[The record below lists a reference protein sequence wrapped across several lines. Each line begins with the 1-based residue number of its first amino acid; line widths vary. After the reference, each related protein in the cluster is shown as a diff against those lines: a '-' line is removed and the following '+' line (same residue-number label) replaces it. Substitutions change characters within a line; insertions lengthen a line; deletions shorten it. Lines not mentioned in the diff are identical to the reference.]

1 MAHSIWL
8 VGQGDDF
15 FGVIFLLGAHI
26 GEYRW
31 HVAVWRPENTGWFD
45 EVQRAYLEAYD
56 GQNVDD
62 ARRRMREVLHRFGY
76 RFEETEV

>member
-15 FGVIFLLGAHI
+15 FGVVILLGAQI

-31 HVAVWRPENTGWFD
+31 HVAAWRPENTGWFD
-45 EVQRAYLEAYD
+45 EVQRT
-56 GQNVDD
+56 
-62 ARRRMREVLHRFGY
+62 R
-76 RFEETEV
+76 

>member
-15 FGVIFLLGAHI
+15 FGVVILLGAQI

-31 HVAVWRPENTGWFD
+31 HVAAWRPENTGWFD
-45 EVQRAYLEAYD
+45 EVQRTYLEGYD

-62 ARRRMREVLHRFGY
+62 ARRRMREVLRRFGY
-76 RFEETEV
+76 RIEETQV